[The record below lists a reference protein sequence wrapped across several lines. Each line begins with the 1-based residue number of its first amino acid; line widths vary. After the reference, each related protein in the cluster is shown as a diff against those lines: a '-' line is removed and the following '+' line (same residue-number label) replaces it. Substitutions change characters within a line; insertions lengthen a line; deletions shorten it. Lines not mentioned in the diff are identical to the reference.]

1 MKISKANYEILKASA
16 LLDKANLSLVQEAI
30 RLTEDAEKR
39 HNERMVKYITE
50 KRKTDSTYCHKTKAR
65 V

>member
-16 LLDKANLSLVQEAI
+16 LLDEANLSLVREAI
-30 RLTEDAEKR
+30 RLTEEAEKA
-39 HNERMVKYITE
+39 HNKRMVKYITE
-50 KRKTDSTYCHKTKAR
+50 KRKNDSTYCHKTKAR